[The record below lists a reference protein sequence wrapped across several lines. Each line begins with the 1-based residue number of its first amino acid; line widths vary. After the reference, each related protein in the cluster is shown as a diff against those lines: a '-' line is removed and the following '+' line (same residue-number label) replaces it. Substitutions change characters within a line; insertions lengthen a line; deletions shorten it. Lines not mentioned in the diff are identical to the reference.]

1 MAINISLNN
10 IDDDLKF
17 IELNEAENDQ
27 TGYDKDVVVQNV
39 FYVEDI
45 LTILFF
51 NPRGAVKFNNAP
63 LKMDPANDGAEYVT
77 KWFVKHGHK
86 LHLDVTVEDHGVTI
100 KSNNWQCT
108 HKVFQTYKDD
118 SKVKA
123 HTEQRNE
130 EFIRDASLV
139 TGVTEWSDQ
148 EFEWQDFVTAFEDV
162 NKDNCEGCDRDKDE
176 SCGSCMVAHF
186 QEYLKAR
193 GHK

>member
-10 IDDDLKF
+10 IDSDLKF
-17 IELNEAENDQ
+17 IELKAAENDQ
-27 TGYDKDVVVQNV
+27 TGYDMDVLVQNV

-51 NPRGAVKFNNAP
+51 NPRGAIKFNNEP

-77 KWFVKHGHK
+77 KWFQRHGHK
-86 LHLDVTVEDHGVTI
+86 LHLETKVDGNDVVI
-100 KSNNWQCT
+100 KSTNWQCT

-123 HTEQRNE
+123 HTEDRKD
-130 EFIRDASLV
+130 EFIKDPNLV

-148 EFEWQDFVTAFEDV
+148 EFEWQDFVIAFEDV
-162 NKDNCEGCDRDKDE
+162 NKDNCEGCDRDKDD
-176 SCGSCMVAHF
+176 SCGSCKIAHF

-193 GHK
+193 A